1 MPALLS
7 IASTRNLQLLRHFT
21 ARALRAR
28 FEGTLTGLG
37 WAVLQPLLMLTV
49 YSVMLV
55 TVLRARLPEGFD
67 IGFVPFLAAALWPWT
82 AFTESLV
89 QGTTAV
95 TENSALLSKVALPR
109 AVLVLSKVTSAF
121 LLHSVGFVLVLCVL
135 AVLGHPLQWSGLPL
149 ALLLMAVLGVAA
161 AGLALALAAMQ
172 VFVRDVAQIVGQ
184 LLTAW
189 FFLTPILYPREMLPP
204 RFQPLLDFNPMTAF
218 VEAFRWSLFD
228 AGQPSIGWLALVVF
242 PVSCLA
248 LGWFVFQRL
257 SRHFEDFL

>member
-1 MPALLS
+1 MPPLPS

-21 ARALRAR
+21 ARALRSR

-37 WAVLQPLLMLTV
+37 WAVLQPLMMLTV

-55 TVLRARLPEGFD
+55 TVLRARLPDGFD

-82 AFTESLV
+82 AFTESLM

-109 AVLVLSKVTSAF
+109 AVLVLSKVIGAF
-121 LLHSVGFVLVLCVL
+121 ALHAAGFVVVLL
-135 AVLGHPLQWSGLPL
+135 ALALLGHPVQWMGLP
-149 ALLLMAVLGVAA
+149 AAMLLMLVLGVAA

-189 FFLTPILYPREMLPP
+189 FFLTPILYPREMLPE
-204 RFQPLLDFNPMTAF
+204 RFQPLLDFNPMTSF
-218 VEAFRWSLFD
+218 VEAFRWLLFD
-228 AGQPSIGWLALVVF
+228 AGQPSIGWIALLAF
-242 PVSCLA
+242 PVLCLA
-248 LGWFVFQRL
+248 IGWFVFHRL